1 MIDIISYVFCY
12 QLLDEKIIILP
23 KMIDVFRDTFNRRM
37 LYHFKHSCKY
47 QQLKNLLNNTVI
59 HFVVFQQQRR
69 NHVLVQMYLFLIF
82 PFNLI

>member
-12 QLLDEKIIILP
+12 QLLDEKIITLP
-23 KMIDVFRDTFNRRM
+23 KMIDVFRDSFNRRM

-69 NHVLVQMYLFLIF
+69 NHVLFQMYLFLIF

>member
-59 HFVVFQQQRR
+59 HFVVFQ
-69 NHVLVQMYLFLIF
+69 
-82 PFNLI
+82 